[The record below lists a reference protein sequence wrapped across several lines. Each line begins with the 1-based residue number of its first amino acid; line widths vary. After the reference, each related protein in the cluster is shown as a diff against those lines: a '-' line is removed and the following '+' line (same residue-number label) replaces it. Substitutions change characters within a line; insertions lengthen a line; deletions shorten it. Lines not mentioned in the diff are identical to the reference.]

1 MTQSQW
7 IRKWFISASV
17 LASTAAM
24 ALDTTPPPAPPP
36 NGVSIGWMVY
46 VPATLTVA
54 SGTTVTWKNWDESD
68 HTVQFADQKSPRIIP
83 NASYSR
89 AFTTPGEYPY
99 HCWLHGMRMAGTII
113 VK

>member
-1 MTQSQW
+1 MMQSRW
-7 IRKWFISASV
+7 IRRLLIGAS
-17 LASTAAM
+17 LAGCADAL

-54 SGTTVTWKNWDESD
+54 PGTTVTWKNWDESD

-89 AFTTPGEYPY
+89 TFSTAGEYPY
-99 HCWLHGMRMAGTII
+99 HCWLHGMRMAGTIV